1 MMKSE
6 GSMISHLVRAGI
18 LAGICATSALSPADA
33 RTVYDGQWS
42 VLIVT
47 ERGTCDRA
55 YRYGVQI
62 VNGNV
67 VYDGGGPINL
77 SGRVAQNGAVRVT
90 VSSSSG
96 RADGA
101 GRLAR
106 NVGSGNWRGRS
117 GSEAC
122 SGYWEAERRG

>member
-1 MMKSE
+1 MKFE
-6 GSMISHLVRAGI
+6 ASMISDLVRASI
-18 LAGICATSALSPADA
+18 LAAVCAVSTFNTATA

-62 VNGNV
+62 VDGDV
-67 VYDGGGPINL
+67 RYDGGGPINL
-77 SGRVAQNGAVRVT
+77 SGRVMQNGTVQVT
-90 VSSSSG
+90 VSSGGS

-101 GRLAR
+101 GRLSR
-106 NVGSGNWRGRS
+106 SIGRGNWRGRS
-117 GSEAC
+117 GGEAC

>member
-1 MMKSE
+1 
-6 GSMISHLVRAGI
+6 MIRDLVRASI
-18 LAGICATSALSPADA
+18 LAAVCAVSTLSTATA

-47 ERGTCDRA
+47 QQGTCDRA

-62 VNGNV
+62 VDGDV
-67 VYDGGGPINL
+67 RYDGGGPINL
-77 SGRVAQNGAVRVT
+77 SGRVMQNGAVQVT
-90 VSSSSG
+90 VSSGGS

-106 NVGSGNWRGRS
+106 NIGRGSWRGRS
-117 GSEAC
+117 SSGAC

>member
-1 MMKSE
+1 MKFE
-6 GSMISHLVRAGI
+6 ASMISDLVRVSL
-18 LAGICATSALSPADA
+18 LAAVCAVSTLSGATA

-47 ERGTCDRA
+47 EEGTCDRA

-62 VNGNV
+62 VNGDV
-67 VYDGGGPINL
+67 RYDGGGPIAL
-77 SGRVAQNGAVRVT
+77 SGRVTPNGAVQVT
-90 VSSSSG
+90 VASGGG

-101 GRLAR
+101 GRLSR
-106 NVGSGNWRGRS
+106 NVGRGSWRGRS
-117 GSEAC
+117 SSGAC

>member
-1 MMKSE
+1 
-6 GSMISHLVRAGI
+6 MISDLVRTSV
-18 LAGICATSALSPADA
+18 LAAVCAVSTLSTATA
-33 RTVYDGQWS
+33 RTAYDGQWS

-62 VNGNV
+62 VNGDV
-67 VYDGGGPINL
+67 RYDGGGPINL
-77 SGRVAQNGAVRVT
+77 SGRVMQNGTVQVT
-90 VSSSSG
+90 VSSGGS

-101 GRLAR
+101 GRLSR
-106 NVGSGNWRGRS
+106 NIGRGSWRGGSSS
-117 GSEAC
+117 GAC

>member
-1 MMKSE
+1 
-6 GSMISHLVRAGI
+6 MISHLVRASI
-18 LAGICATSALSPADA
+18 LALVCAASTFSTATA

-47 ERGTCDRA
+47 EQGTCDRA

-67 VYDGGGPINL
+67 LYDGGGPISL
-77 SGRVAQNGAVRVT
+77 SGRVSQNGTVQVT
-90 VSSSSG
+90 VSSGSG
-96 RADGA
+96 RAQGS
-101 GRLAR
+101 GRLSINIGR
-106 NVGSGNWRGRS
+106 GSWRGRS
-117 GSEAC
+117 STDAC

>member
-1 MMKSE
+1 
-6 GSMISHLVRAGI
+6 MISHHLKASV
-18 LAGICATSALSPADA
+18 LAFLCATATITTAAA
-33 RTVYDGQWS
+33 RTVYDGSWS

-62 VNGNV
+62 VDGQV
-67 VYDGGGPINL
+67 RYDGGGPINL
-77 SGRVAQNGAVRVT
+77 SGRVMKNGNVQVT
-90 VSSSSG
+90 VSSAGS

-101 GRLAR
+101 GRLSKSDGR
-106 NVGSGNWRGRS
+106 GSWTGGSGSGR
-117 GSEAC
+117 C

>member
-1 MMKSE
+1 MKFE
-6 GSMISHLVRAGI
+6 APMISQLVRTTI
-18 LAGICATSALSPADA
+18 LAVVCAAAVVSTATA
-33 RTVYDGQWS
+33 RTAFDGSWS

-62 VNGNV
+62 VDGNV
-67 VYDGGGPINL
+67 RYDGGGPINL
-77 SGRVAQNGAVRVT
+77 SGRVTPNGAVQVT
-90 VSSSSG
+90 VSSSGS

-101 GRLAR
+101 GRLSR
-106 NVGSGNWRGRS
+106 NAGRGNWRGRS